1 MKLIPTLTV
10 CVCLSVA
17 LCGQANI
24 ASADGPKPIA
34 EKAPKTPASAPR
46 PEAAK
51 AAVAR
56 DTPFDPKGF
65 GPVDPTT
72 ARIVRS
78 VEQTCHESPFSR
90 DGMSPEEEAKCNA
103 QVARLLGRGAMAVP
117 AILARLNDREGL
129 ESYYART
136 RLYHVLGLQHDQR
149 LRVALVD
156 ALVWIGDTETEDYA
170 MDGSMIES
178 ALTQAFGSA
187 PAPMVPWVDEHVVE
201 MWAEAR
207 SNAAKWSDF
216 AKAHKGK
223 SRGQIVA
230 ETMTRARKE
239 LASPDAAVAF
249 RAMSSLM
256 LHAPREV
263 ARAAQAY
270 ASREGLEEQAQLAFE
285 NLAGDAEWRS
295 SPDYLRA
302 SRM

>member
-1 MKLIPTLTV
+1 MKLIPTLMLTAGLSAAL
-10 CVCLSVA
+10 CVQASVA
-17 LCGQANI
+17 F
-24 ASADGPKPIA
+24 ADGPKPIA
-34 EKAPKTPASAPR
+34 ENAPKKPAPAPPAEVQNR
-46 PEAAK
+46 AA
-51 AAVAR
+51 AR

-78 VEQTCHESPFSR
+78 VEQSCYESPFSR
-90 DGMSPEEEAKCNA
+90 DGMSPDEEAKCNA

-156 ALVWIGDTETEDYA
+156 ALAWIGDTETEDYA

-178 ALTQAFGSA
+178 ALTQSFGSA
-187 PAPMVPWVDEHVVE
+187 PAPLVPWLDEPVVE

-207 SNAAKWSDF
+207 SKAAKWSDF
-216 AKAHKGK
+216 AKTHKGK

-270 ASREGLEEQAQLAFE
+270 ASREGLDEQAQLAFE

-295 SPDYLRA
+295 SPEHARHF
-302 SRM
+302 RM